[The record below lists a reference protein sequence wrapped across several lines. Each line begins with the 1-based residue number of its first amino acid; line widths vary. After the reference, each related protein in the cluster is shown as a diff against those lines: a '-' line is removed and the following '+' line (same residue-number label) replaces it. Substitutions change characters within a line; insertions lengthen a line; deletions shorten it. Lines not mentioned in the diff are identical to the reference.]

1 MSVRKTSR
9 TSGKGG
15 IHNEPAYVLHR
26 YEWSEASLILEL
38 FTRNLGRVAVA
49 AKGVRRPASSF
60 RSVLLPFQP
69 LLVSLGGDAEIRQL
83 KGVEWAGGYT
93 MPTGAPLL
101 VGYYANELLMRL
113 LGRDD
118 VQPLV
123 FDAYA
128 QALAV
133 IASQSDEQ
141 LTQPMLRAF
150 ELILLQA
157 LGVLPALDSE
167 ALTFHALEDGG
178 VYLLEPEI
186 GLVRQKSLVA
196 KQGNLRQPSLP
207 AFQWLSISKALQ
219 ADDVLEQLP
228 FVVAPVANELKYA
241 LRVLFSH
248 YSGTELFH
256 TRKLMQ
262 ILQKQK

>member
-1 MSVRKTSR
+1 
-9 TSGKGG
+9 
-15 IHNEPAYVLHR
+15 
-26 YEWSEASLILEL
+26 
-38 FTRNLGRVAVA
+38 
-49 AKGVRRPASSF
+49 
-60 RSVLLPFQP
+60 
-69 LLVSLGGDAEIRQL
+69 
-83 KGVEWAGGYT
+83 
-93 MPTGAPLL
+93 MPTGGALL

-113 LGRDD
+113 LGRDE

-133 IASQSDEQ
+133 IARQADEL

-167 ALTFHALEDGG
+167 ALTFHKLDVDGF
-178 VYLLEPEI
+178 YMLEPEI
-186 GLVRQKSLVA
+186 GLVRQTQQVGVSGGV
-196 KQGNLRQPSLP
+196 RQVSLP
-207 AFQWLSISKALQ
+207 AFQWLGINEALR

-228 FVVAPVANELKYA
+228 LVVAPVANELKYA
-241 LRVLFSH
+241 LRGLLSQ
-248 YSGTELFH
+248 YAGTELFH